1 MSLNELIENFLLNA
15 KTIDNELF
23 PFIANKKN
31 FNKIKDVV
39 YYSGPYW
46 DDSEIKEIIHC
57 VLKGKWLTSGE
68 KVAKFEKEFSN
79 KFNKKYS
86 LMVNSG
92 SSANLVMIAALKKY
106 HNWKDGD
113 EIIVSTVGFPTTI
126 APIVQN
132 NLKPIFVDITWDDLN
147 WDLNQI
153 PEKISNK
160 TRAVFSSPVLGNPFD
175 YDKLLEICKNHEI
188 HLIADNCDSL
198 GSKWK
203 DQFLDIVS
211 NLEGTS
217 LNVGL
222 WNTELQDPNEI
233 ISIWSHPNIES
244 MSKHWEE
251 LGKNKEW
258 INFNAYQENSV
269 KYEESILLRPSIC
282 SPLK

>member
-1 MSLNELIENFLLNA
+1 MINELRMYTTKPGKMHHVVNASATVAQKIRNGDTYGKLIGHWSSELGRMNQYIHMWEYSDVEEMRKLRSELAAKEDWKSKFVPLVGPYILTQEIRLLRPL
-15 KTIDNELF
+15 T
-23 PFIANKKN
+23 
-31 FNKIKDVV
+31 KIKEPTVETNI
-39 YYSGPYW
+39 Y
-46 DDSEIKEIIHC
+46 ELKIIK
-57 VLKGKWLTSGE
+57 
-68 KVAKFEKEFSN
+68 
-79 KFNKKYS
+79 
-86 LMVNSG
+86 
-92 SSANLVMIAALKKY
+92 
-106 HNWKDGD
+106 
-113 EIIVSTVGFPTTI
+113 
-126 APIVQN
+126 
-132 NLKPIFVDITWDDLN
+132 LN
-147 WDLNQI
+147 IGQAI
-153 PEKISNK
+153 
-160 TRAVFSSPVLGNPFD
+160 
-175 YDKLLEICKNHEI
+175 
-188 HLIADNCDSL
+188 
-198 GSKWK
+198 KWK